1 MSLRT
6 LKFLPVVVMIVL
18 LAAPVQAGS
27 IPVANHSF
35 EIPEFNVAENP
46 YGAMSLMPQWTEDDI
61 DPEGLSRN
69 TGIFLNT
76 PADSNDHITNP
87 DGSQLAFFGNYQ
99 GNSISQFMA
108 SKYQVGR
115 SYKLTVG
122 ICVSHTAPPA
132 GNNPLTL
139 AFTYWGG
146 FMPVDIATVQ
156 VPPTGL
162 TSTFLDDF
170 TLSLPTIQAGDAWAG
185 RNIGIAI
192 RASGAEGGFWDLD
205 NVRLTEYPL
214 IPEFTGDSFINLADF
229 AKIADEWL
237 SCSETTTDVTGEGCV
252 NTEDLLILAEYWLK
266 NV

>member
-6 LKFLPVVVMIVL
+6 LILVPVIAVCFACVN
-18 LAAPVQAGS
+18 VQADS

-35 EIPEFNVAENP
+35 EIPEFNSIENP
-46 YGAMSLMPQWTEDDI
+46 FGAIALMPLWTEEDI
-61 DPEGLSRN
+61 DPEGQSRN

-76 PADSNDHITNP
+76 PADSNDHITNA
-87 DGSQLAFFGNYQ
+87 DGNQLAFLGSFQ
-99 GNSISQFMA
+99 GNSISQFVS
-108 SKYQVGR
+108 SKYQVGK

-122 ICVSHTAPPA
+122 ICVSHKAPPV

-146 FMPVDIATVQ
+146 FLPVDIATVQ

-162 TSTFLDDF
+162 TSTFLEDF
-170 TLSLPTIQAGDAWAG
+170 TLSIPMVQATDVWVG

-192 RASGAEGGFWDLD
+192 RSSGTAGGFWDLD
-205 NVRLTEYPL
+205 NVRVMEYPRM
-214 IPEFTGDSFINLADF
+214 PNFTDDFVVNLADF
-229 AKIADEWL
+229 AKMAAEWL

-252 NTEDLLILAEYWLK
+252 NESDLLILMEPWLE